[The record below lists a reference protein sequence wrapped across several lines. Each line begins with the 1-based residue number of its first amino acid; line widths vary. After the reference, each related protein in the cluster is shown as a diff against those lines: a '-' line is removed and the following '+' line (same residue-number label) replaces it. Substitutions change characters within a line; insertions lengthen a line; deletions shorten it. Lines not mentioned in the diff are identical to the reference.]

1 MYPYQDLSSYL
12 FPSMEQQKPAPK
24 SKTQLNTL
32 RAGDWICLL
41 CNNLNFSF
49 RNECNRC
56 QRQTKKQNF
65 MQNILLLENNI
76 LIPETDKSQK
86 NTLFFIDKENN
97 PDPNSNLNPNTKVNS
112 NPNPNPLRPR
122 KVLSD
127 LTNYIQNNATMREEW
142 LQGQNPEKP
151 EKNENYG
158 FENVLLLTPPKSVLH
173 PNYYGGEKVEEGC
186 GLTYNSPNS
195 DTFNKLM
202 KPYQSPKQLPSL
214 SPIMKGEFL
223 TVTKEIDFEV
233 KNFQSSLFERINEEN
248 IDMEEEYYS
257 SGDENTIFKT
267 MDTEGY
273 MEQRNPGQDF
283 EDIINKIMDDEN
295 TVNFQRCQGN
305 ASNHQI
311 FANGVKEEKKN
322 NLFNSLKVGL
332 PEFNFYKENF
342 EGKKQKKREDGER
355 KSDWIC
361 PNCKNLNYSF
371 RVICNRCQIPKP

>member
-12 FPSMEQQKPAPK
+12 FPSMDQSKPAPK

-65 MQNILLLENNI
+65 MQNILLLDNNI
-76 LIPETDKSQK
+76 ILPEAEKSQK
-86 NTLFFIDKENN
+86 NALFYLDKENIPN
-97 PDPNSNLNPNTKVNS
+97 PKTNPKVNS
-112 NPNPNPLRPR
+112 NPNSLKPR

-127 LTNYIQNNATMREEW
+127 LTNYIQNNATTREEW
-142 LQGQNPEKP
+142 LQGQISDRA
-151 EKNENYG
+151 EKNENNG

-173 PNYYGGEKVEEGC
+173 SNYYGGEKAEEGC
-186 GLTYNSPNS
+186 GLVYNSPNS
-195 DTFNKLM
+195 DTFKKLM
-202 KPYQSPKQLPSL
+202 KPYQSPKQLPSV
-214 SPIMKGEFL
+214 SPILKGEFL
-223 TVTKEIDFEV
+223 SVIKEIDFEG
-233 KNFQSSLFERINEEN
+233 KSFQTSLFERINEEN
-248 IDMEEEYYS
+248 IDLEEEYYS
-257 SGDENTIFKT
+257 SGDDHTIYKAI
-267 MDTEGY
+267 DSEEY
-273 MEQRNPGQDF
+273 MEQPNPNQDF

-305 ASNHQI
+305 SNNHQI
-311 FANGVKEEKKN
+311 FANGMKEEKKN

-332 PEFNFYKENF
+332 PEFNFCKENF
-342 EGKKQKKREDGER
+342 EGKKQKKKEDGER

-361 PNCKNLNYSF
+361 ANCKNLNYSF